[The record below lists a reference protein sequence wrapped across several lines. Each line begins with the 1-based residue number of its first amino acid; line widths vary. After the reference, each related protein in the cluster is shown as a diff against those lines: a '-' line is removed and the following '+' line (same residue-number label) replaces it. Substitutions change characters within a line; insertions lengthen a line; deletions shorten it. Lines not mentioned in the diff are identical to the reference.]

1 MKNKDKNKPQ
11 IHSTLKEDGTT
22 FIDKLNDSLQKKE
35 TLIFCFILGLAILF
49 SWKIFDPRISLSGDD
64 SSYVMRANEFLK
76 NHTFPSYQGPFFP
89 MILALMIKLKGVID
103 IQLLKMVSFVS
114 FIASIPFFFFA
125 LKGKLKPMILL
136 PFIALYAFN
145 SLELIYS
152 SFLLSESFY
161 LLLESICFFILLKFC
176 LSDNNKPWIHFLI
189 PCILLG
195 VFMYTL
201 GITRNIGIISFPL
214 VIVPML
220 LFKHYKAALITVLG
234 FLLMLGAFYAYK
246 AQFTAPPQLDS
257 QLKVLLN
264 KNAYSDADGKED
276 VAGFLG
282 RVVDNSNQYLSKHML
297 SSMGF
302 RKAPTD
308 TDVPLGNS
316 PIATIFMYAL
326 MLFGL
331 YTAYRKKDLIIII
344 NYLFAFALSLA
355 TFVILQAFWD
365 QDRLILIFFPFWVI
379 GLLYALYQLSTT
391 FLKGIGSTLYI
402 VLFSLAIITTVVKS
416 VGLFEEK
423 STIMSDF
430 NDGDKYAGFDPN
442 WQNYLAM
449 CEWCSKNISTKEKI
463 LVRKQEMGYVVSD
476 GYLFAGV
483 YKSPDKTQTADT
495 ILNSYKREHIRYILQ
510 DHIFGTVTNYLNV
523 INSAYPAMLKET
535 KRIGTNPD
543 TDAVLYELQY

>member
-1 MKNKDKNKPQ
+1 MKNKEKTKP
-11 IHSTLKEDGTT
+11 HPNLKQEGNS
-22 FIDKLNDSLQKKE
+22 FIDKMNDALQKKQNF
-35 TLIFCFILGLAILF
+35 IFYFILALAILF

-114 FIASIPFFFFA
+114 FITSIPFFFFA

-152 SFLLSESFY
+152 SYLLSESFY
-161 LLLESICFFILLKFC
+161 LLLESICFFILFKFC

-195 VFMYTL
+195 VFIYTL

-214 VIVPML
+214 FIVPML
-220 LFKHYKAALITVLG
+220 LFKHYKAALITVIG
-234 FLLMLGAFYAYK
+234 FLLMFGAFYVYK
-246 AQFTAPPQLDS
+246 SQFAAPPQLDS
-257 QLKVLLN
+257 QLKILLN

-276 VAGFLG
+276 LAGFFG

-297 SSMGF
+297 SSMGL

-308 TDVPLGNS
+308 TDAPLSNS

-331 YTAYRKKDLIIII
+331 YIAYRKKDLIIII

-355 TFVILQAFWD
+355 TFLILQAFWD
-365 QDRLILIFFPFWVI
+365 QDRLILIFSPFWII

-391 FLKGIGSTLYI
+391 FLKGIGSSLYI
-402 VLFSLAIITTVVKS
+402 ILFSLSLITTTVKS
-416 VGLFEEK
+416 VGLFDEK
-423 STIMSDF
+423 SSIMSDF
-430 NDGDKYAGFDPN
+430 NNGDKYAGFDPN

-483 YKSPDKTQTADT
+483 YKSPDKNQTADS
-495 ILNSYKREHIRYILQ
+495 ILNSYKRDHIRYVLQ
-510 DHIFGTVTNYLNV
+510 DHIFGTVTNYLSV
-523 INSAYPAMLKET
+523 INNAYPAMLKEK
-535 KRIGTNPD
+535 KRIGTTPD

>member
-1 MKNKDKNKPQ
+1 
-11 IHSTLKEDGTT
+11 
-22 FIDKLNDSLQKKE
+22 
-35 TLIFCFILGLAILF
+35 
-49 SWKIFDPRISLSGDD
+49 
-64 SSYVMRANEFLK
+64 
-76 NHTFPSYQGPFFP
+76 
-89 MILALMIKLKGVID
+89 
-103 IQLLKMVSFVS
+103 
-114 FIASIPFFFFA
+114 
-125 LKGKLKPMILL
+125 MILL

-152 SFLLSESFY
+152 SYLLSESFY
-161 LLLESICFFILLKFC
+161 LLLESICFFILFKFC

-214 VIVPML
+214 VVVPML
-220 LFKHYKAALITVLG
+220 FFKHYKAALITVLG
-234 FLLMLGAFYAYK
+234 FLFMFGAFYVYK
-246 AQFTAPPQLDS
+246 SQFAAPPQLDS

-276 VAGFLG
+276 VAGFFG

-308 TDVPLGNS
+308 TYAPLGNS
-316 PIATIFMYAL
+316 PIATVFMYAL

-365 QDRLILIFFPFWVI
+365 QDRLILIFFPFWII

-483 YKSPDKTQTADT
+483 YKSPDKNQTADT
-495 ILNSYKREHIRYILQ
+495 ILNSYKRDHIRYILQ

-523 INSAYPAMLKET
+523 INSAYPAMLKEK
-535 KRIGTNPD
+535 KRIGTTPD